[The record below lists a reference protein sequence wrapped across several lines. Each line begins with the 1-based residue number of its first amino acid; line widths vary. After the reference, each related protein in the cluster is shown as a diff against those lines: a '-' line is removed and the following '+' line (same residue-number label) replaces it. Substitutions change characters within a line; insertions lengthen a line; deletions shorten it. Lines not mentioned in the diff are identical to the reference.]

1 MIRVELLHIPEC
13 PNTATARRLL
23 AGCLAELGLTVGIED
38 REGPFPS
45 PTIRVNGE
53 DVMGTP
59 LSAEASCRLD
69 LPTRERIL
77 DVMQRAT
84 A

>member
-1 MIRVELLHIPEC
+1 MILVELLHIPHC
-13 PNTATARRLL
+13 PNTAAARRLL
-23 AGCLAELGLTVGIED
+23 AGCLAELGLTAGIED

-45 PTIRVNGE
+45 PTIQVNGE
-53 DVMGTP
+53 DVMGIP

-77 DVMQRAT
+77 AGLRRAT